1 MDTVRTLTS
10 KVCLVCC
17 LLVVTAAAAHAADSS
32 CAPVIKAANAGLAQ
46 ARIHAAI
53 DSPLDP
59 EAVKMGFKPT
69 LMHSIVIDQVQYS
82 NAIHASFSR
91 TPLESKEMRMLATD
105 LGPFMVEAGCRPLG
119 SDKVA
124 GRDAQVFLAT
134 GDLGRGEVRL
144 KLWIDR
150 ASGLPLRAVTDE
162 PDVDVDTVLD
172 GMGRKGR
179 PTIEVKQAPS
189 ARRLVATHAYVF
201 GDAVRPPGPKGAL
214 DPAALATLQAVL
226 KGSP

>member
-1 MDTVRTLTS
+1 MNTVRILAS
-10 KVCLVCC
+10 RGCLACC
-17 LLVVTAAAAHAADSS
+17 LLVATSAAAQAADSS
-32 CAPVIKAANAGLAQ
+32 CAPVAKAANAGLAQ

-91 TPLESKEMRMLATD
+91 TPLGSKELRMLATD
-105 LGPFMVEAGCRPLG
+105 LGPFMVEVGCKALG
-119 SDKVA
+119 SEKVA
-124 GRDAQVFLAT
+124 GREAQVFVAA

-162 PDVDVDTVLD
+162 PDVDVETVLD
-172 GMGRKGR
+172 DLGRKGR

-189 ARRLVATHAYVF
+189 ARRLVATHAYLY
-201 GDAVRPPGPKGAL
+201 GDAVKPPGPKGAL